1 MKKLFMSMLLLMAA
15 IVSAGML
22 ASCSGDDPKPNEEAD
37 EEVVMGKYSLYFPE
51 MSFFYWPD
59 SQDGITEAYELYK
72 KNIVEA
78 LGIDVTKE
86 YKWSEIQANAG
97 KIQAAFDQFGDFV
110 YKVKAIRNYLS
121 VSFEVTLKAYSQERN
136 PQKIDFGEKKVIC
149 QRDIE
154 EDVTSQFFIEITSYD
169 KAVPSAKDY
178 NDGVRKLFTEALKE
192 VFGTAYGVGEIKY
205 GTMYS
210 NLANYKGSRADL
222 TAKIK
227 EICDAVAIPEVPEN
241 IKADIH
247 TALEDC
253 PGSIPGIISIDIFSF
268 DVTKPRPI
276 TTQEYVISKCVK

>member
-22 ASCSGDDPKPNEEAD
+22 ASCSGDDPKPNGEAEE
-37 EEVVMGKYSLYFPE
+37 EEVMGKYSLYFPE
-51 MSFFYWPD
+51 MSSFYWPD

-169 KAVPSAKDY
+169 KLVPSAKDY
-178 NDGVRKLFTEALKE
+178 NEGVRKLFTEALKE
-192 VFGTAYGVGEIKY
+192 VFGTAYGVSEIKY
-205 GTMYS
+205 GTLYS

-241 IKADIH
+241 IKADAQAVIESG
-247 TALEDC
+247 TSSF
-253 PGSIPGIISIDIFSF
+253 PGVITVDIFSF

-276 TTQEYVISKCVK
+276 TTQEYVYSVK

>member
-15 IVSAGML
+15 IVSACML
-22 ASCSGDDPKPNEEAD
+22 ASCSGDDPKPEGETD

-51 MSFFYWPD
+51 MSSFYWPD
-59 SQDGITEAYELYK
+59 SQEGITEAYELYK

-78 LGIDVTKE
+78 IGVDVTKE
-86 YKWSEIQANAG
+86 YKWSDIQANAG
-97 KIQAAFDQFGDFV
+97 KIQEAFDQFGDFV

-121 VSFEVTLKAYSQERN
+121 VSFEVTLKAYSVERN
-136 PQKIDFGEKKVIC
+136 PQKVDFGEKKVIC

-169 KAVPSAKDY
+169 KLVPSAKDY

-192 VFGTAYGVGEIKY
+192 VFGTAYGVSEVKH
-205 GTMYS
+205 GTLYS

-227 EICDAVAIPEVPEN
+227 DICDAVAIPEVPEN
-241 IKADIH
+241 IKADVQAVKESG
-247 TALEDC
+247 TA
-253 PGSIPGIISIDIFSF
+253 SIPGVISIDIFSF

-276 TTQEYVISKCVK
+276 TTQEYVYSVR

>member
-22 ASCSGDDPKPNEEAD
+22 ASCSGDDPKPEGEAE

-51 MSFFYWPD
+51 MSSFYWPD
-59 SQDGITEAYELYK
+59 SQEGITEAYELYK
-72 KNIVEA
+72 KNIVDA

-121 VSFEVTLKAYSQERN
+121 VSFEVTLKAYSVERN
-136 PQKIDFGEKKVIC
+136 PQTIDFGEKKVIC

-178 NDGVRKLFTEALKE
+178 NESVRKLFTEALKE
-192 VFGTAYGVGEIKY
+192 VFGTAYGVSEVKY
-205 GTMYS
+205 GTLYS
-210 NLANYKGSRADL
+210 NLANYKGTRADL

-227 EICDAVAIPEVPEN
+227 EICDAVAIPELPEN
-241 IKADIH
+241 IKADVQAVKESG
-247 TALEDC
+247 TASF
-253 PGSIPGIISIDIFSF
+253 PGVITIDIFSF

-276 TTQEYVISKCVK
+276 TTQEYVYSVR